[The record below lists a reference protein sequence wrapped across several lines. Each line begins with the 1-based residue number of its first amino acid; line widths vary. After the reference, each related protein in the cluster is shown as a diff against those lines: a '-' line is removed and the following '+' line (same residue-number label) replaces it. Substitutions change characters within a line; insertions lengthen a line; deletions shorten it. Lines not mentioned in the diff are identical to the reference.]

1 MVLWD
6 GLDTCFDISG
16 TAWRVGCHL
25 LATMVAATA
34 TAATAVTTTGL
45 VGEVKIARATRRHQ
59 SGWRFSA
66 GTTVPFAGRRSEVN
80 LMK

>member
-25 LATMVAATA
+25 LATMV
-34 TAATAVTTTGL
+34 AATAVTTTGL